1 MLVTPDRPCDRRT
14 ADAATARLLDSLDM
28 PAITREEV
36 AHLARLARIDMTG
49 DDLDRMAGQLD
60 AIVEA
65 VAAVSGVIERAA
77 AAGDD
82 VPATSHPIPL
92 RNVTRPDVPTP
103 SLDAEA
109 ALAAAPASEG
119 GRFLVPRILDED

>member
-1 MLVTPDRPCDRRT
+1 
-14 ADAATARLLDSLDM
+14 M
-28 PAITREEV
+28 PVISREEV
-36 AHLARLARIDMTG
+36 AHLARLARIDMSEG
-49 DDLDRMAGQLD
+49 ELDRMAGQLD

-77 AAGDD
+77 AEGED

-103 SLDAEA
+103 SLDAAA

>member
-1 MLVTPDRPCDRRT
+1 
-14 ADAATARLLDSLDM
+14 M

-36 AHLARLARIDMTG
+36 AHLARLARIDMPG
-49 DDLDRMAGQLD
+49 DDLDRLAGQLD
-60 AIVEA
+60 AIVDA

-92 RNVTRPDVPTP
+92 RNVTRPDVPAP
-103 SLDAEA
+103 SLDADA

>member
-1 MLVTPDRPCDRRT
+1 MLVTPDRPRDRRT
-14 ADAATARLLDSLDM
+14 ADAPTARLLDSLDM